1 MIEAGKMKEEEWSR
15 YNGKG
20 RGKKPDNGQLSI
32 NHPKINFL
40 GDKGHRVR
48 GYAKKCFAL
57 AALSLRRRILV
68 ARSWMP
74 NGWNVKLHGRWGSQQ
89 WAHLTNLR
97 LPSLLSWNITST
109 TMNTVEADVKPK
121 EKLGMKRKE

>member
-1 MIEAGKMKEEEWSR
+1 MMLAGISIVLVDGTMTHCQDARSSLATEVDCVRDHVSFDDASSRAVLQHSVKEMIEAGKMKEEEWSR

-74 NGWNVKLHGRWGSQQ
+74 NG
-89 WAHLTNLR
+89 
-97 LPSLLSWNITST
+97 
-109 TMNTVEADVKPK
+109 
-121 EKLGMKRKE
+121 